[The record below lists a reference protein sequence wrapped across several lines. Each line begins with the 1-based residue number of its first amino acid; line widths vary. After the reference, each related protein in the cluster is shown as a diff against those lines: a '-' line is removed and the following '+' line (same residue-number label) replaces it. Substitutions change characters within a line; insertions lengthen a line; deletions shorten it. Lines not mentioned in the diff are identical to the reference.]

1 MTTSALKKSFDF
13 FVSTRVYVLAFIC
26 AVYWTGVE
34 NSLYAQHELDEAAAE
49 RIIESLL
56 NAETPEDIAAAPGE
70 SLWWLSDTQQNAGKA
85 NLDNFYQA
93 HSQLRQMNPN
103 VEGLRNF
110 SWDRTH
116 FISQAAFAKSSI
128 LSVTPKGDV
137 ELLRGRQVNT
147 FKGLEAV
154 GVVQTHRP
162 AGYIQESVQDLNGLA
177 LPSWQMFNLI
187 FAKKPPPAIQERLR
201 SLGLKDDEHFSIYFV
216 PNAYEYAVGSKI
228 PLFGIT
234 LPTKILKP
242 PHSTDTEDE
251 THLDLEDLDFH
262 RANYIAL
269 NEAMAIAGKAG
280 RSELALEAGLH
291 IPFKKTRSQSEE
303 QSMKLRVDF
312 LMHIERVLHRTFL
325 MNVGLSN
332 VRNFEELHKASIGE
346 LPEVVISKT
355 FDSFTEL
362 NEFNT
367 FLPLFI
373 EESLSSPPVLDNN
386 RVRDVGMSISGPG
399 SQTARMALR
408 IARRMGLFLDLTEKK
423 LSYSSDET
431 EEEARS
437 EYSVMIRNLRESFR
451 NIERSKN
458 QKGQAFL
465 VRDSIPEVTNFER
478 QKNTYKPSA
487 LETGLKHLQ
496 LAALCAV
503 PAAMTLVMG
512 NLAGV
517 LHQEG
522 HRIAP
527 YAITALLIGGITSA
541 SFTAAAYLRNVTIRD
556 VRGLGR
562 LYSDLDEKSQKVL
575 EKAEAEH
582 VSPQQ
587 EGEQKKKNPKQQLE
601 SERLKDQ
608 IRSTKNIF
616 KKLGLFGKKSIIDI
630 RDKVFPLEGRL
641 QKIEKMEIPPQ
652 ELRPLELFAS
662 NMRRVFRI
670 SLFAW
675 HRAAARLMFPFLFE
689 TWNEGGK
696 VNTKDWGLWPRGL
709 YTSLRVLT
717 LFRESFNNEAV
728 DVEIGGKEYSI
739 GSYEQNWILANKK
752 RKVEIGKY
760 KVVGPAIG
768 RAVIRLQV
776 AKALELGIHPALIT
790 FILSSQTYMN
800 GSYFNS
806 WLTKMNS
813 RLPEENQIEKED
825 IKAFLRYCDELLLFS
840 REPDFQKEMMN
851 YSGEVYRKR
860 LLTDEG
866 ERKLEWSE
874 RVVLVA
880 TKAQSVLH
888 ANFSGQ
894 SFSELEV
901 QNLATKTRAAWAK
914 SKQRFENSIGRIGTN
929 AENMTSGTS
938 WASLGNWIPTLLM
951 ERAIIS
957 SQVIPPMMEN
967 SFHVGMSEAEFF
979 NGLAPLFVFAGPEN
993 LFQFASSLA
1002 GSSIYIDQLLE
1013 ESARNRDAGYWTRLF
1028 SSVKN
1033 LPMRNIILQ
1042 SASLWDVRLQSATNS
1057 AFLMA
1062 TGMVGMDVGL
1072 GLIHKGAASIDLGTS
1087 IVGRSA
1093 NFAAAASFN
1102 SAFSTFSIPAYR
1114 ILYSARRSAG
1124 GIPYN
1129 GHINPGETN
1138 HNPHRIKD
1146 QLVGVGSNLV
1156 MNMFY
1161 GLSAGQMIPDM
1172 SHWIQGGESFQLTG
1186 TELMD
1191 HSCSDNLVSL
1201 VEPSRTHALLENPLK
1216 P

>member
-1 MTTSALKKSFDF
+1 MTMSVLKRSFDF
-13 FVSTRVYVLAFIC
+13 FDSTKVYVLTLIC

-34 NSLYAQHELDEAAAE
+34 HGLYAQHELDEAAAE

-56 NAETPEDIAAAPGE
+56 NAEIPEDISKAPGE
-70 SLWWLSDTQQNAGKA
+70 SLWWLSDDQQNAGKA

-128 LSVTPKGDV
+128 LSVTPTGDV
-137 ELLRGRQVNT
+137 ELLRGRQVNV

-154 GVVQTHRP
+154 GVIQTHRP
-162 AGYIQESVQDLNGLA
+162 AGYIKESVQDLNGLP

-187 FAKKPPPAIQERLR
+187 FAKKPPPAIQERLH
-201 SLGLKDDEHFSIYFV
+201 SLGYSDDEHFSIYFV

-234 LPTKILKP
+234 LPTKILKSQ
-242 PHSTDTEDE
+242 STGIEDE

-269 NEAMAIAGKAG
+269 NEAMALAAKSGTP
-280 RSELALEAGLH
+280 ELALEAGLH
-291 IPFKKTRSQSEE
+291 IPFKKKRGQSEE

-332 VRNFEELHKASIGE
+332 VRNFEELRKASVGE

-399 SQTARMALR
+399 SKTARMAVR

-451 NIERSKN
+451 KLERSKN
-458 QKGQAFL
+458 QKNQAFL
-465 VRDSIPEVTNFER
+465 VRESLPEVTNFER
-478 QKNTYKPSA
+478 QENTYKPSA
-487 LETGLKHLQ
+487 VAIGLKHLQ

-503 PAAMTLVMG
+503 PAAMTLLAG
-512 NLAGV
+512 NLSGV

-582 VSPQQ
+582 VKPQQ
-587 EGEQKKKNPKQQLE
+587 EGEPKKKEPKHQLE
-601 SERLKDQ
+601 SERLKNQ
-608 IRSTKNIF
+608 IRSTNNVF
-616 KKLGLFGKKSIIDI
+616 KKIGLFGKKSIVDI

-675 HRAAARLMFPFLFE
+675 HRAATRLMFPFLFD
-689 TWNEGGK
+689 TWKQGGK
-696 VNTKDWGLWPRGL
+696 INFKDWGLWPRGF
-709 YTSLRVLT
+709 YTSLRVIT
-717 LFRESFNNEAV
+717 LFRESFNDQAV
-728 DVEIGGKEYSI
+728 DVEIDGKEYSI

-760 KVVGPAIG
+760 NVVGPAIG
-768 RAVIRLQV
+768 RAVVRLQA
-776 AKALELGIHPALIT
+776 AKALELGIHPAVIT
-790 FILSSQTYMN
+790 FILSSQTYIN
-800 GSYFNS
+800 ENSHS
-806 WLTKMNS
+806 WLAQLNS
-813 RLPEENQIEKED
+813 RLPEENQIEKENL
-825 IKAFLRYCDELLLFS
+825 KVFLNYCDELLLFS
-840 REPDFQKEMMN
+840 RDPGFQKEMMD
-851 YSGEVYRKR
+851 YSGEIYRQR
-860 LLTDEG
+860 LTTNEG

-880 TKAQSVLH
+880 AKAQNILYENLGERGLDEFEIQSISTKAKVAWSKW
-888 ANFSGQ
+888 A
-894 SFSELEV
+894 
-901 QNLATKTRAAWAK
+901 QN
-914 SKQRFENSIGRIGTN
+914 FENKIGRIGTN

-993 LFQFASSLA
+993 LFQFAGSLA
-1002 GSSIYIDQLLE
+1002 GSSVYIDQLLE

-1028 SSVKN
+1028 SSVTN

-1072 GLIHKGAASIDLGTS
+1072 GLIHKGVASIDLGTS
-1087 IVGRSA
+1087 ILGRSA

-1129 GHINPGETN
+1129 GHINPGETK

-1156 MNMFY
+1156 MNMIY
-1161 GLSAGQMIPDM
+1161 GFSAGQIIPDM

-1186 TELMD
+1186 TELID
-1191 HSCSDNLVSL
+1191 PSCSDNLASL
-1201 VEPSRTHALLENPLK
+1201 TEPSVTHALLEK
-1216 P
+1216 PFKP